1 VVDVATVRINGS
13 LHHLWDPNVKQ
24 GRGEALG

>member
-1 VVDVATVRINGS
+1 VRINGS
-13 LHHLWDPNVKQ
+13 LHHLWDPNAKK